1 MAKKDLL
8 DIKLENSLAFQ
19 IDYTSNFNKSF
30 RRAFHKKFMNSNI
43 SMDELAI
50 LFLINIRP
58 DITQAALARY
68 MFKGKAHV
76 GKILN
81 IMEEK
86 GLIKRKYIEHSNT
99 TKNIITKKG
108 NDILKQGQK
117 DFKNIEKKTKD
128 MFSPQELEQFFEYL
142 KKYRKLLE
150 SIVEVKIK

>member
-50 LFLINIRP
+50 LLLINIRP
-58 DITQAALARY
+58 DITQTALARY

-86 GLIKRKYIEHSNT
+86 GLIKRKYIEL
-99 TKNIITKKG
+99 KPM
-108 NDILKQGQK
+108 DEDEAILQMELLNH
-117 DFKNIEKKTKD
+117 DFYMFKNIETDHVAVIYRRKHND
-128 MFSPQELEQFFEYL
+128 YGLIEQE
-142 KKYRKLLE
+142 
-150 SIVEVKIK
+150 

>member
-50 LFLINIRP
+50 LFLINIKP

-86 GLIKRKYIEHSNT
+86 GLIKRKYIE
-99 TKNIITKKG
+99 
-108 NDILKQGQK
+108 Q
-117 DFKNIEKKTKD
+117 
-128 MFSPQELEQFFEYL
+128 
-142 KKYRKLLE
+142 
-150 SIVEVKIK
+150 

>member
-108 NDILKQGQK
+108 NDILKQEQK

-128 MFSPQELEQFFEYL
+128 MFSLQELEQFFEYL

>member
-117 DFKNIEKKTKD
+117 DFKNIEKKTNE
-128 MFSPQELEQFFEYL
+128 MFSLHELEQFFEYL

>member
-117 DFKNIEKKTKD
+117 DFKNIEKKTNE
-128 MFSPQELEQFFEYL
+128 MFSLQELEQFFEYL

>member
-1 MAKKDLL
+1 MAKKDLF

-99 TKNIITKKG
+99 TNNTITKKG
-108 NDILKQGQK
+108 NDIVKQGQK
-117 DFKNIEKKTKD
+117 DIENIEKKTKD
-128 MFSPQELEQFFEYL
+128 MFSLQELEQFFEYL
-142 KKYRKLLE
+142 KKYIKLLE

>member
-117 DFKNIEKKTKD
+117 DIENIEKKTKD
-128 MFSPQELEQFFEYL
+128 MFSLQELEQFFEYL

>member
-50 LFLINIRP
+50 LLLINIRP
-58 DITQAALARY
+58 DITQTALARY
-68 MFKGKAHV
+68 MSKGKAHV

-86 GLIKRKYIEHSNT
+86 GLIKDRKS
-99 TKNIITKKG
+99 
-108 NDILKQGQK
+108 
-117 DFKNIEKKTKD
+117 
-128 MFSPQELEQFFEYL
+128 
-142 KKYRKLLE
+142 
-150 SIVEVKIK
+150 VV

>member
-50 LFLINIRP
+50 LLLINIRP
-58 DITQAALARY
+58 DITQTALARY

-117 DFKNIEKKTKD
+117 DIENIEKKTKD
-128 MFSPQELEQFFEYL
+128 MFSLQELEQFFEYL

>member
-128 MFSPQELEQFFEYL
+128 MFSLQELEQFFEYL